1 MSRLMFWVCVRLGLV
16 LSASLAAMSL
26 RSWVAVR
33 LFAGLGLLYSSC
45 IHWCRVVSTS
55 FSSLRMISW
64 ASGPLRRFQRVVL
77 LMPSSSAICWLVHEG
92 WVITMSMAWV
102 VSACVL
108 ASAGVIPV
116 STSSCGVPRLLRV
129 NGFERVGVFLFMFLM
144 VCAYYSVDEPRSVAA
159 GPEGVNRPA
168 LL

>member
-1 MSRLMFWVCVRLGLV
+1 
-16 LSASLAAMSL
+16 
-26 RSWVAVR
+26 
-33 LFAGLGLLYSSC
+33 
-45 IHWCRVVSTS
+45 
-55 FSSLRMISW
+55 
-64 ASGPLRRFQRVVL
+64 
-77 LMPSSSAICWLVHEG
+77 
-92 WVITMSMAWV
+92 MSMAWV